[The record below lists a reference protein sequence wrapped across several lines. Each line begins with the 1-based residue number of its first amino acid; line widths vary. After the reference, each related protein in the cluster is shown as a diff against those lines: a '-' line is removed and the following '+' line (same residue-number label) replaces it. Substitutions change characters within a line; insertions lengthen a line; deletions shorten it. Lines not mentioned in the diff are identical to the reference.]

1 MVTLH
6 SHLLSYSKDVAKVSQ
21 IKRNLS
27 VQLTEGIQTFRD
39 IHAHSLNELHR
50 YANELVNIE
59 HKLSG
64 TLGISAVELYINSTD
79 WINTGISKA
88 QTWKENLDKLKDW
101 YQWLQAYRTLDRL
114 NIGFIAT
121 EYKEKN
127 IPTAQLAGSFY
138 KSFYQVAIQYIISK
152 EPTLELF
159 NGKIFNDIIAKYKL
173 ISTQFE
179 ETTKKELFARLASNI
194 PSFTHEAIQSSEVGI
209 LQKNIRNNAR
219 GISIRKLFDQ
229 IPTLLS
235 RMCPCMLM
243 SPLSV
248 AQFIDTDADKFDLIV
263 FDEASQMP
271 TYEAVGAIAR
281 GKNVVIVGDPKQ
293 MPPTNFFSVNTID
306 EDNIE
311 MEDLESILDDCLAL
325 SIPSKYLLWHYR
337 SKHESLIAFSNSE
350 YYDNKLM
357 TFPLRTISNQSQ
369 NGEYQRLL

>member
-179 ETTKKELFARLASNI
+179 ETTKRSCLPDWLPIFHPSLMKLSKAPKLAYSRRTSATMHAVYPSVSCSTKFRRCCRVCARA
-194 PSFTHEAIQSSEVGI
+194 
-209 LQKNIRNNAR
+209 
-219 GISIRKLFDQ
+219 
-229 IPTLLS
+229 
-235 RMCPCMLM
+235 C
-243 SPLSV
+243 
-248 AQFIDTDADKFDLIV
+248 
-263 FDEASQMP
+263 
-271 TYEAVGAIAR
+271 
-281 GKNVVIVGDPKQ
+281 
-293 MPPTNFFSVNTID
+293 
-306 EDNIE
+306 
-311 MEDLESILDDCLAL
+311 
-325 SIPSKYLLWHYR
+325 
-337 SKHESLIAFSNSE
+337 
-350 YYDNKLM
+350 
-357 TFPLRTISNQSQ
+357 
-369 NGEYQRLL
+369 